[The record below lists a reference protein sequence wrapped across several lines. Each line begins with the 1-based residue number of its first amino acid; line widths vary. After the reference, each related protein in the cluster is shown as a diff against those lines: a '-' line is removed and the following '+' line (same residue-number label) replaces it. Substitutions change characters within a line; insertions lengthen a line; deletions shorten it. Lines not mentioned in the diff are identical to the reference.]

1 VQGRQI
7 TISDTASRVAAWDKS
22 IVSKRLGRS
31 SVAHAPKSG
40 ESGTLSATH
49 PRRGAGHPRAA
60 RSMHESSEPDGTHLD
75 VGSDRC
81 CGHAIEAFLCLHR
94 PETSRGSAAIRS
106 SGLQHRR
113 RLPKWPPGPAL
124 IAGYPHPVTNGGR
137 PGAILNEDLT
147 LSWFA
152 SPAAPVPSS
161 WCSAWHWLWDTPP
174 GSYGRAGAGRQYSI
188 LTPFFRTAW
197 RHSIAER
204 HGDGLVPRFP
214 HPAGEETG

>member
-7 TISDTASRVAAWDKS
+7 TISDTASRVVAWDKS

-124 IAGYPHPVTNGGR
+124 IAGYPHPVTNGSR

-152 SPAAPVPSS
+152 SPAAPAPSS
-161 WCSAWHWLWDTPP
+161 WCSACSALALGHTARLVWTGWC
-174 GSYGRAGAGRQYSI
+174 RAAVLDSDALFSHSLEAQYSRAARRR
-188 LTPFFRTAW
+188 LSSA
-197 RHSIAER
+197 
-204 HGDGLVPRFP
+204 VPTSGR
-214 HPAGEETG
+214 